1 MVIDTVQKLAQ
12 MGTSD
17 KSLLKN
23 IWAHDVASRLKMRR
37 KAIANDMGLEE
48 WDVGSYPPHQVMIN
62 PPAGGFVKGA
72 LLSAGLLAAGGGATA
87 GGLFLAN
94 RDDPPPV
101 VETVEKIEETAIIE
115 EQTFDQFFDQ
125 FMRGQS
131 DSEPSP
137 FRLEGKWLE

>member
-1 MVIDTVQKLAQ
+1 MVLEVVKNLAR
-12 MGTSD
+12 GTTRH
-17 KSLLKN
+17 KSLIQN
-23 IWAHDVASRLKMRR
+23 ICAHDLTNRLKMRR

-48 WDVGSYPPHQVMIN
+48 WDVGSYPPNQVMIN
-62 PPAGGFVKGA
+62 PPAGGLVKGA

-94 RDDPPPV
+94 RQEPAPV

-115 EQTFDQFFDQ
+115 EQTFDQF
-125 FMRGQS
+125 MRRQAG
-131 DSEPSP
+131 SEPSP

>member
-1 MVIDTVQKLAQ
+1 MISDAVQKLVQ
-12 MGTSD
+12 IGSRD

-48 WDVGSYPPHQVMIN
+48 WDVGSYPPNQVMIN
-62 PPAGGFVKGA
+62 APAGGFVKGA

-94 RDDPPPV
+94 REEPSPV
-101 VETVEKIEETAIIE
+101 VETVETVEKIDETAIIE
-115 EQTFDQFFDQ
+115 EPTFEQ
-125 FMRGQS
+125 FMRGLTG
-131 DSEPSP
+131 SEPSP